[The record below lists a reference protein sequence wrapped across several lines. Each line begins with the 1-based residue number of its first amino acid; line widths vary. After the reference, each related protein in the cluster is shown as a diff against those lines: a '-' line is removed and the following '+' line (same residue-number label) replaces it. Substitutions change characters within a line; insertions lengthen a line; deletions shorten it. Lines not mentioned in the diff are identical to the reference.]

1 MLDVIAF
8 DADDTL
14 WHNETLYARAQ
25 AILWML
31 LAPYSDEESA
41 RQALYETEM
50 RNLRLYGYGIKGFA
64 LSMIETAIQASR
76 GRIGAAEIAQLID
89 LAQEML
95 EAPVEL
101 LEGVA
106 EVVPA
111 LAVACRLMLVTKGDL
126 RDQEVKLARSGL
138 APHFWQVEIVREKS
152 AEVYRTLLGKH
163 VIAPERFL
171 MVGNSLR
178 SDVLP
183 VVEIGGNAVHIPYH
197 ITWEHEHVHAQGAGA
212 LYLRMLPSTQN
223 VVHAELQRVLTTHT
237 GDELG
242 SAFVVVETGGHR
254 IRRLSRE

>member
-1 MLDVIAF
+1 MIDVIAF

-25 AILWML
+25 DGLRAL
-31 LAPYSDEESA
+31 LSPYRDEA
-41 RQALYETEM
+41 GVRKALYETEM
-50 RNLRLYGYGIKGFA
+50 ANLHRYGYGIKSFA
-64 LSMIETAIQASR
+64 LSMIETAIQVSE
-76 GRIGAAEIAQLID
+76 GRIGAGDIWQLIG

-111 LAVACRLMLVTKGDL
+111 LAADCRLMLVTKGDL

-138 APHFWQVEIVREKS
+138 ASYFWQVEIVREKS
-152 AEVYRTLLGKH
+152 AGVYRGLLEKH
-163 VIAPERFL
+163 AIAPERFL

-183 VVEIGGNAVHIPYH
+183 VVEIGGHAVHVPYH
-197 ITWEHEHVHAQGAGA
+197 ITWEHEHVA
-212 LYLRMLPSTQN
+212 
-223 VVHAELQRVLTTHT
+223 VVGDAVPGYAELEDIRLLP
-237 GDELG
+237 GY
-242 SAFVVVETGGHR
+242 VESLCQGQG
-254 IRRLSRE
+254 